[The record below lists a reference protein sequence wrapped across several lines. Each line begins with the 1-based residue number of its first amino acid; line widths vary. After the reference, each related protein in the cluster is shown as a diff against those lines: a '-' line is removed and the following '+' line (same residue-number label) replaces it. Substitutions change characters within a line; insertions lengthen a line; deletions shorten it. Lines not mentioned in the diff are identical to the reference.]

1 MTDQQQPS
9 QPDSLFEQL
18 LAWAEQAAKQPKRKR
33 AARRHKPASQE
44 GDERKAPRQ
53 PPPPTWQPVAL
64 TLVVERIRC
73 ACCREEYIAPQDLML
88 TRKRKW
94 GQPLL
99 DSRPIGSLD
108 EGDALQLRR
117 GRLIELQRTVACCP
131 ACFSGKFLLEH
142 ELAAR
147 RAPQQLPL
155 FQPRDMPGE
164 DPAWERYME
173 ALRSAQDALLGLG

>member
-1 MTDQQQPS
+1 MTNEQQTPGS
-9 QPDSLFEQL
+9 SLFEEL
-18 LAWAEQAAKQPKRKR
+18 LAWAEQAAKQPQ
-33 AARRHKPASQE
+33 RRGKSRRRKPASQE
-44 GDERKAPRQ
+44 GGERKAPRQ
-53 PPPPTWQPVAL
+53 PPPPAWQPVAL

-73 ACCREEYIAPQDLML
+73 ACCRQEFLAPQDLML
-88 TRKRKW
+88 TRKRRW

-108 EGDALQLRR
+108 EGDALQVRR
-117 GRLIELQRTVACCP
+117 GRLIELQRTIACCP

-147 RAPQQLPL
+147 HAPQQIPL

-173 ALRSAQDALLGLG
+173 ALRAAQDALVGLG